1 MNKQELLSKVRTS
14 RVRFETEIG
23 QVPSEQMTEP
33 NLDNGWSIKD
43 MLAHIGFW
51 EKRAAD
57 LLETLQQGKTLE
69 DEPDIDSLN
78 ASVYAQY
85 HDRPLD
91 EVVHW
96 EHRQFDNLLD
106 EIENSSDSD
115 LFNPNRFAWTEGV
128 AFYEWIAGNT
138 YGHYDEHLA
147 ALRKW
152 LAA

>member
-1 MNKQELLSKVRTS
+1 MNKQELLSKVRAS
-14 RVRFETEIG
+14 RVRFDTEIG
-23 QVPSEQMTEP
+23 QVPTDEMTEP

-51 EKRAAD
+51 EGRAAD
-57 LLETLQQGKTLE
+57 LLNTLQQGQT
-69 DEPDIDSLN
+69 PDGEREIDRLN
-78 ASVYAQY
+78 ARVYAEHQAQ
-85 HDRPLD
+85 PLN
-91 EVVHW
+91 EVVKW
-96 EHRQFDNLLD
+96 ERSQYDNLLD
-106 EIENSSDSD
+106 EIENSSEAD